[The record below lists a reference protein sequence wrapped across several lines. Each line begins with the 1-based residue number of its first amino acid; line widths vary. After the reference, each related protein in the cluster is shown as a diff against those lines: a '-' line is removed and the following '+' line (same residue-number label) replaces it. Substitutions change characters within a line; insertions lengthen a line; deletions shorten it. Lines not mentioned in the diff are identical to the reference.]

1 MAKRYKITVE
11 PGGIRLPSPQALD
24 IIERLNSV
32 QRQLAEADG
41 ALVKMPVLAAG
52 DAGLVATLADD
63 AIRCLILAV
72 NDLAD
77 AVAVSSNIRI
87 DAEEE
92 SDE

>member
-11 PGGIRLPSPQALD
+11 PRLPSPQTLG
-24 IIERLNSV
+24 IIERLDSV
-32 QRQLAEADG
+32 QQQLAEADG

-63 AIRCLILAV
+63 AIRSLILAV

-77 AVAVSSNIRI
+77 AVAVTNNLRI
-87 DAEEE
+87 DLDAEEE